1 MLDALWSDLRFTA
14 RMLRKN
20 PGFAIVAI
28 VTLALGIG
36 ANTAIFSLVD
46 HVILQPLAYPDAGR
60 LYAIQEAVPTFAGA
74 PPIVPVNAMHFLEWR
89 KRVHAFESIAL
100 LNGLSLDL
108 TGTGEPQ
115 RLPAARVSWNL
126 FQTLGVQPL
135 LGRSFRQE
143 EDQPG
148 HDHEV
153 IINNELWRGRFAGDP
168 NIIGRKISLNG
179 NSYEVVG
186 VLPAN
191 FRFPNLSQLYAM
203 SIAQQRPEIWKP
215 FALEKDELDDMG
227 DFNFACIARLRPG
240 ISGAGA
246 LAELNVVESALARK
260 LPEKVVLKG
269 ILLPLRAQITGR
281 SRTGLELVLIAVG
294 AVLLIACVNIASLLL
309 TRATARSR
317 EMAIRI
323 ALGASRARLLRQV
336 LVESLALALT
346 GGAIGLAFAYAAVR
360 VIVSRAPLDLPRLDE
375 VHLDAR
381 VLLFTA
387 AVSVCCGLLSGLLPA
402 WSCGRR
408 DPQEAMK
415 AAARGTTT
423 SRSSNHVR
431 SLLVSFEVCLSAMS
445 LIAGALLLHS
455 FVNLLHI
462 DKGFDVRRIVTVD
475 LSLPTVRYPDTGKKA
490 VYLRQMLQRVKTLP
504 GIQSAGIINTL
515 PLSGEGGDNFI
526 QVEGSNLPIMQRP
539 LADIRQ
545 VNPDYFQT
553 MSIAL
558 QQGRTFAD
566 SDYQHQVTVISAAA
580 AVKLWPHENPVGKRF
595 RMGGDDRPMMEVVGV
610 VGDIRAVS
618 LATAPT
624 PTVYVPYWIQLWGN
638 PSLAVRTTLSEA
650 AAEREIRDVLRQS
663 DPQMPIQKFR
673 TMEGVLD
680 LSVAQRRFQMNLV
693 LLFAVSALLL
703 ASLGIYGVVS
713 YSVAQRTNEIGIRM
727 TLGAQRGNISSMVL
741 WQGLT
746 PVAAG
751 LIAGVIASLAVG
763 RLMRSL
769 LFGVSA
775 ADPVAIAAVVLSLSA
790 VAFFAILLPAFR
802 AMRVDPANAL
812 RYE

>member
-346 GGAIGLAFAYAAVR
+346 GGAIGLAFAYAARSGHR
-360 VIVSRAPLDLPRLDE
+360 VARTAGFAP
-375 VHLDAR
+375 
-381 VLLFTA
+381 
-387 AVSVCCGLLSGLLPA
+387 
-402 WSCGRR
+402 
-408 DPQEAMK
+408 
-415 AAARGTTT
+415 
-423 SRSSNHVR
+423 
-431 SLLVSFEVCLSAMS
+431 
-445 LIAGALLLHS
+445 AG
-455 FVNLLHI
+455 
-462 DKGFDVRRIVTVD
+462 
-475 LSLPTVRYPDTGKKA
+475 
-490 VYLRQMLQRVKTLP
+490 
-504 GIQSAGIINTL
+504 
-515 PLSGEGGDNFI
+515 
-526 QVEGSNLPIMQRP
+526 
-539 LADIRQ
+539 
-545 VNPDYFQT
+545 
-553 MSIAL
+553 
-558 QQGRTFAD
+558 
-566 SDYQHQVTVISAAA
+566 
-580 AVKLWPHENPVGKRF
+580 
-595 RMGGDDRPMMEVVGV
+595 
-610 VGDIRAVS
+610 
-618 LATAPT
+618 
-624 PTVYVPYWIQLWGN
+624 
-638 PSLAVRTTLSEA
+638 
-650 AAEREIRDVLRQS
+650 
-663 DPQMPIQKFR
+663 
-673 TMEGVLD
+673 
-680 LSVAQRRFQMNLV
+680 
-693 LLFAVSALLL
+693 
-703 ASLGIYGVVS
+703 
-713 YSVAQRTNEIGIRM
+713 
-727 TLGAQRGNISSMVL
+727 
-741 WQGLT
+741 
-746 PVAAG
+746 
-751 LIAGVIASLAVG
+751 
-763 RLMRSL
+763 
-769 LFGVSA
+769 
-775 ADPVAIAAVVLSLSA
+775 
-790 VAFFAILLPAFR
+790 
-802 AMRVDPANAL
+802 
-812 RYE
+812 

>member
-566 SDYQHQVTVISAAA
+566 SDYQHQVTVISAP
-580 AVKLWPHENPVGKRF
+580 LRLSYG
-595 RMGGDDRPMMEVVGV
+595 RMR
-610 VGDIRAVS
+610 I
-618 LATAPT
+618 
-624 PTVYVPYWIQLWGN
+624 
-638 PSLAVRTTLSEA
+638 PSAS
-650 AAEREIRDVLRQS
+650 
-663 DPQMPIQKFR
+663 
-673 TMEGVLD
+673 
-680 LSVAQRRFQMNLV
+680 
-693 LLFAVSALLL
+693 VSA
-703 ASLGIYGVVS
+703 
-713 YSVAQRTNEIGIRM
+713 
-727 TLGAQRGNISSMVL
+727 
-741 WQGLT
+741 W
-746 PVAAG
+746 AAT
-751 LIAGVIASLAVG
+751 IA
-763 RLMRSL
+763 
-769 LFGVSA
+769 
-775 ADPVAIAAVVLSLSA
+775 P
-790 VAFFAILLPAFR
+790 
-802 AMRVDPANAL
+802 
-812 RYE
+812 